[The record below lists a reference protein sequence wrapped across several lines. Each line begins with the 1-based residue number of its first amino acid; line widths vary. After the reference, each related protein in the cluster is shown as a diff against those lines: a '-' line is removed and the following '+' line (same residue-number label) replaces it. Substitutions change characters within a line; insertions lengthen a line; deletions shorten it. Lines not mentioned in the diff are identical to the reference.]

1 MEIKGGWLTN
11 FEDNYFAPCTLF
23 SQVKDESDGTS
34 LTDYILSTAIRF
46 TGINT
51 NITNIKNNITTIEG
65 NITNIL
71 GLKFQTNLNKSELG
85 SIVIGN
91 TVVSGVTGVLPIA
104 NGGTGTST
112 LSANK
117 LLYSNSSQI
126 ITSKHYID
134 NDKIQVNVDS
144 LVEDHNFYVNGNS
157 LFDGQVNIKGDLS
170 IKNNDYSSHIL
181 FSPQSLNTLAGK
193 INYNTRQEF
202 APGEIS
208 NISRF
213 EFNQYSHDSYNENTL
228 LETYDCYFL
237 PSTPNDK
244 GTNDYYEIITSK
256 GGSSINGNM
265 TFNGQTTFNE
275 YTFFTSRFVINNSE
289 NGSTLRFG
297 SSKTSNNEADLRA
310 RIRYMFKKSASD
322 SLVNR
327 SQLIF
332 EQNSYD
338 STTGAKLSYADSFR
352 LPETAADKAGNNTYD
367 IITSKGGIISGDLT
381 ISGALNLPD
390 AGLIRIKSDNDAALN
405 AFGSIAIG
413 KDKDQQIRIDDNE
426 IISVKYDSGTSAY
439 VSSTLHLN
447 GIAGGSVSVGTG
459 ESGTVNIGTGKNG
472 TVSIGTG
479 AGGKTKIGSIESTLV
494 PSATAQYNLGASA
507 TRWNSAFISSYCYC
521 GALIVGRNDIN
532 GATAN
537 GYGTKTPNS
546 DVGSP
551 KVGRIYF
558 RVID

>member
-46 TGINT
+46 TEINT

-85 SIVIGN
+85 SVVIGN

-104 NGGTGTST
+104 NGGTGAST

-144 LVEDHNFYVNGNS
+144 SVEDYNFYVNGNS

-367 IITSKGGIISGDLT
+367 IITSKGGT
-381 ISGALNLPD
+381 ISGNLTLTSTLDLSGATVTGP
-390 AGLIRIKSDNDAALN
+390 IRIKSNTDAALSKL
-405 AFGSIAIG
+405 GSIAIG
-413 KDKDQQIRIDDNE
+413 PDNDQQIRIDNNE
-426 IISVKYDSGTSAY
+426 IISVNYDSGTSAY
-439 VSSTLHLN
+439 VSSILYLN
-447 GIAGGSVSVGTG
+447 TEGEGKVQIGSVD
-459 ESGTVNIGTGKNG
+459 NN
-472 TVSIGTG
+472 
-479 AGGKTKIGSIESTLV
+479 LV
-494 PSATAQYNLGASA
+494 PSTTKKYNLGASA
-507 TRWNSAFISSYCYC
+507 TKWNAAFISGYCNC
-521 GALIVGRNDIN
+521 GALVVGKNKVDGCNATGYGTNALSDLTAIVGR
-532 GATAN
+532 
-537 GYGTKTPNS
+537 
-546 DVGSP
+546 V
-551 KVGRIYF
+551 YF
-558 RVID
+558 KIIS